1 MDREAFGL
9 NNAPVLQ
16 GLKESRVSRDQR
28 GELTSCQEQA
38 AWELWVA
45 LPAFWGDCGFQSL
58 LVGGGG
64 GREVSKKSRHREN
77 EWIQFLRDQARRE
90 M

>member
-1 MDREAFGL
+1 MDREASGL

-16 GLKESRVSRDQR
+16 GLKESPVRRDQR

-45 LPAFWGDCGFQSL
+45 LLLSGVIVAFRACLWG
-58 LVGGGG
+58 
-64 GREVSKKSRHREN
+64 
-77 EWIQFLRDQARRE
+77 ARGE
-90 M
+90 AEK

>member
-9 NNAPVLQ
+9 NNALVLQ

-45 LPAFWGDCGFQSL
+45 CLLSGVIVAFRACLW
-58 LVGGGG
+58 GGG
-64 GREVSKKSRHREN
+64 GREMSKKSRHREN

>member
-1 MDREAFGL
+1 MHREAFGL

-16 GLKESRVSRDQR
+16 GLKESRVSRDQC

-45 LPAFWGDCGFQSL
+45 LLLSGVIVAFRACLWGA
-58 LVGGGG
+58 GG
-64 GREVSKKSRHREN
+64 GREVSKKSRHRGN
-77 EWIQFLRDQARRE
+77 EWTQFLRDQACRE